1 MSANP
6 VSYSFKLH
14 PFANDDLSPGELE
27 MKVRAC
33 WEDAA
38 REFGRADVSLDDN
51 TISISVSNGDELTA
65 KDCMDRFKRILQQDS
80 ICLGANV
87 LF

>member
-14 PFANDDLSPGELE
+14 PFANDDLSPDELE

-38 REFGRADVSLDDN
+38 QEFETADVSLNDN

-65 KDCMDRFKRILQQDS
+65 KNCKERFKRILQQDS
-80 ICLGANV
+80 ICLGANP

>member
-14 PFANDDLSPGELE
+14 PFVNDDLSPDEFE
-27 MKVRAC
+27 IKVRAC
-33 WEDAA
+33 MEDAVQ
-38 REFGRADVSLDDN
+38 EFETADVSLNGN

-65 KDCMDRFKRILQQDS
+65 KDCKEKFKRILQQDS
-80 ICLGANV
+80 ICLGANP